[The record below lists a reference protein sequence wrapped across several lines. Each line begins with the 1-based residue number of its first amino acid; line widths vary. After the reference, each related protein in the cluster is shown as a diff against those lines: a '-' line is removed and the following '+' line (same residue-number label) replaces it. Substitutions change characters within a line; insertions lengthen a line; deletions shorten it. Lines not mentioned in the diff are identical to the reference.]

1 MTFETERIFM
11 LLVEDSPADVYLVRE
26 AMRQEGLNVDL
37 EVAEDG
43 ERAIAIVDRVD
54 ASAPAQPPHLMLLD
68 INVPR
73 RTGNQ
78 VLERVRR
85 SPRCAHIPVV
95 MISSSD
101 SPDERRR
108 ALAQGANA
116 YFRKPSSLAEFMQ
129 LGKLVRQLHEGSRGV
144 LPAPGA

>member
-1 MTFETERIFM
+1 MSPAPDTLSL

-26 AMRQEGLNVDL
+26 AMLQEGLNVEI

-43 ERAIAIVDRVD
+43 ERAMQILDRVD
-54 ASAPAQPPHLMLLD
+54 TGQVTRAPELMLLD

-78 VLERVRR
+78 VLARIRS
-85 SPRCAHIPVV
+85 SPRCAHIPVI

-101 SPDERRR
+101 SPAERNR
-108 ALAQGANA
+108 AFKQGATA
-116 YFRKPSSLAEFMQ
+116 YFRKPSSLSEFME
-129 LGKLVRQLHEGSRGV
+129 LGKLVRELHQQFRRPS
-144 LPAPGA
+144 A